1 MRLMGHKTR
10 HIFQRYNVVV
20 ADDLVNA
27 TKAVMALEGA
37 QNEGTIEGVEAQSP
51 RI

>member
-27 TKAVMALEGA
+27 TKA
-37 QNEGTIEGVEAQSP
+37 QSRGSKHNP
-51 RI
+51 RESSDPRVQRRT